1 MGKSNRRAKEAL
13 IQIYGDGC
21 MFEKAKIA
29 ERIEQMGG
37 IRTYRSYVAEKRFK
51 GKSIKKQLTYHHLR
65 HRSEGGPAS
74 VENGAVVE
82 ATAHAYLHSLPRH
95 QEEIINNMLR
105 LYKLNVI
112 EMNTDGV
119 VSHDAIEFDVSDYVT
134 IPLYNDNER
143 YNRKKVIEQKK
154 KGERL
159 SRAQIKRETQRKI
172 EEYYEGE
179 CYDGE
184 EIDF

>member
-21 MFEKAKIA
+21 MFEKARIA

-65 HRSEGGPAS
+65 HRSDGGPAT

-119 VSHDAIEFDVSDYVT
+119 VSHDAIEFDMSDYVT